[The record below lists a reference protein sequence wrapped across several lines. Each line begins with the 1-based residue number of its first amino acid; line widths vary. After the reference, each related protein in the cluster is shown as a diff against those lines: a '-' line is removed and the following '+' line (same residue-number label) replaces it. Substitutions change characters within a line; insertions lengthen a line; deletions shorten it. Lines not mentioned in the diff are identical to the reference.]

1 MFLSCIYSADDSLFM
16 ELCEEEAKE
25 TPPWEPD
32 GDDVSTCWPVN
43 ATALSDEE
51 AFCPSVGQHVELFAG
66 NSAAISNRIDQVSS
80 NARSGRF

>member
-1 MFLSCIYSADDSLFM
+1 M